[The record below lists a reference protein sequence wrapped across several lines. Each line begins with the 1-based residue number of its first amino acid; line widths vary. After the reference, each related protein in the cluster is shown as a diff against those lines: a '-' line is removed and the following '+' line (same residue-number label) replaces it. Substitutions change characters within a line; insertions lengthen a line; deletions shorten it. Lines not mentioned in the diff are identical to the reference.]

1 MSPPPPKD
9 EPEEKTEDVAPTEA
23 PMNMDTSSNGAD
35 AKSLEEENLKLKEQ
49 RLCKICMDEEVNI
62 VLLPC
67 GHLVSCVKCAPALRN
82 CPICRNGIKGT
93 VRTFMAWKI
102 LWTLFSPLPPRSH
115 SVIIII
121 HGRIIAWWGAQSFSN
136 PPPFNQFGWM
146 KLPFECYFEWLRGT
160 CMASSEGI
168 LRLYL
173 EPRNLL
179 ALHHLSCI
187 NVCSYLI

>member
-1 MSPPPPKD
+1 MTKLLTASL
-9 EPEEKTEDVAPTEA
+9 AFHGRC
-23 PMNMDTSSNGAD
+23 NMRHCSGRFKFSTAF
-35 AKSLEEENLKLKEQ
+35 LHFQ
-49 RLCKICMDEEVNI
+49 ICMDEEVNI

-187 NVCSYLI
+187 R